1 MVNGGLMRRYYYGMQ
16 PLLGRVRYSDSHMR
30 NDLSA
35 SFLRPQHCR
44 MGRAKRNPS
53 LLTQTR
59 RAPVA
64 RDYGSVIRLRA
75 DNWLVAIRP
84 FVARTAERYAGC

>member
-1 MVNGGLMRRYYYGMQ
+1 MRRYYYGMQ

-53 LLTQTR
+53 LLGHKR
-59 RAPVA
+59 RAVVA
-64 RDYGSVIRLRA
+64 RYSGLRKGEWSASENRTCKSTSGSKRNPRR
-75 DNWLVAIRP
+75 N
-84 FVARTAERYAGC
+84 